1 VSGGNYVSP
10 EAANSP
16 DAGEGRAHTPRVLV
30 ADDDREAADV
40 LADVMRTMGCDAQVA
55 YDGDEAVTLARRFRP
70 DLAILD
76 LGMPRMNGYEAARRI
91 RAEPRATRMRIV
103 ALTGWGGP
111 EDRRRAEEAG
121 FDLHL
126 LKPARIEDLE
136 KLAQSA
142 AELAA
147 QRGT

>member
-1 VSGGNYVSP
+1 VAGGNYVSP

-16 DAGEGRAHTPRVLV
+16 DAGGEGAAIARVLV
-30 ADDDREAADV
+30 ADDDHDAADTV
-40 LADVMRTMGCDAQVA
+40 AEIMRTLGCEAQVA

-91 RAEPRATRMRIV
+91 RAEPRASPLRIV
-103 ALTGWGGP
+103 ALSGWGRP
-111 EDRRRAEEAG
+111 EDRRQAAEAG

-126 LKPARIEDLE
+126 VKPARIEDLE
-136 KLAQSA
+136 ELARSA
-142 AELAA
+142 AEIAA
-147 QRGT
+147 QRGA